1 MQLLS
6 LKCFVLATHEQ
17 ACYIITNKHIYIYTH
32 YIHKHVQRCEYG
44 YWYRLLVPQSG
55 CVMTCGK
62 HLSLVFQCTDHIHI
76 LYVYIY
82 TICSRYMYVL
92 YVPKSNDP
100 WFEGL

>member
-1 MQLLS
+1 M
-6 LKCFVLATHEQ
+6 
-17 ACYIITNKHIYIYTH
+17 
-32 YIHKHVQRCEYG
+32 HKHVHGCEYG

-82 TICSRYMYVL
+82 IQYAVDTCTRCMCQSQMTL
-92 YVPKSNDP
+92 
-100 WFEGL
+100 GLKGCNS